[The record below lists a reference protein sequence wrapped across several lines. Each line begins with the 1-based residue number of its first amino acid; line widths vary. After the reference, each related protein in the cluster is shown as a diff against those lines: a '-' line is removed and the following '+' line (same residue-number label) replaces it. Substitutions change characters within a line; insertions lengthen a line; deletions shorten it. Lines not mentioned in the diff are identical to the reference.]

1 LRGRFAGLCQNRGMP
16 VSPLHDPLASLVA
29 RALARVERTAP
40 VLARDAGLRAR
51 VAALALASDFAIDTV
66 VSQPGL
72 LECLDGDP
80 RPPPPVDAAAADWPD
95 QLRRWRKAES
105 TRLVWRDVHGLDD
118 VEATLAGATRIAEQA
133 LDAALAVATAQVA
146 GRHGRLRGADG
157 EPLGLV
163 VFGLGKLGGGE
174 LNFSSDV
181 DLIYAY
187 AEPGAAP
194 SDGPHPLDAEA
205 WCTRVGQRLAQLL
218 GEVGAEG
225 FCHRVDLRL
234 RPFGASGRLALSFA
248 AMEQYYQREGRDWE
262 RYAWVKARPVAGD
275 RIAGERLLAA
285 LQPFVFRRYLD
296 YTALDGLRGMKAL
309 VDAQVQRR
317 ELADDLKLGPGG
329 IREIE
334 FLVQALQLIRAG
346 REPALR
352 QRGLLAALSAL
363 AGAGHLPEATAG
375 ELAEAYR
382 FLRRVENRVQMLGD
396 EQVHALPADPLGRER
411 VARALGHA
419 DAQAFEQVLDAHRD
433 RVARAFADLLQARR
447 RRADASDL
455 ARYWRALPD
464 DAQEQALADAGFSD
478 AGAHHARLR
487 DFARS
492 PAVRALSEPARQR
505 LDHVLPALLEA
516 AAASSAPDAVL
527 PRGLSLLQSIAR
539 RPSYLAL
546 LDEQPAALA
555 RLVDVTARS
564 ALLSDRLAAHPLLLD
579 ELLDSRAAGP
589 VPDAA
594 QLEAQVQAQAR
605 VLAASDVEA
614 ALTGLNELRQSLS
627 FRIALATLAQRQPAL
642 EGARQLA
649 ALADALLCEA
659 HALAR
664 REIEPVHGRM
674 PGAGF
679 AVIAYGSVGGRE
691 LGFDSDLDLVFLHD
705 ADDDASSDGPR
716 PLDVPRYFARL
727 AQKLVALLGTV
738 TPAGRLYEVDVRLRP
753 DGAKGVLV
761 SSTRSFEDYQRR
773 RAWTWE
779 QQALV
784 RARAVAGDA
793 AVRRR
798 FEAIRRE
805 MLLREREPLALARD
819 VVAMRRRMRA
829 ELDRSDGQRFDLK
842 QGEGGLVD
850 LEFLLQ
856 ALVLGHALQFPA
868 LCEPRDSPGLLA
880 ALRDV
885 GLLDDAA
892 ANELADAHATLVA
905 RALDCTLD
913 RRPRLVV
920 EDAALTQARA
930 SVRTACRRAGLD
942 FSRGEA
948 DA

>member
-1 LRGRFAGLCQNRGMP
+1 MTLCQNRDMSA
-16 VSPLHDPLASLVA
+16 SPPHDSLAHLVQ
-29 RALARVERTAP
+29 RALVRVERVAP
-40 VLARDAGLRAR
+40 ALATDASLRAR
-51 VAALALASDFAIDTV
+51 VAAVALASDFAIDTL

-72 LECLDGDP
+72 LERLDAAAG
-80 RPPPPVDAAAADWPD
+80 PPPPVDAGSSDWPER
-95 QLRRWRKAES
+95 LRRWRKAES
-105 TRLVWRDVHGLDD
+105 TRLIWRDVHGLDD
-118 VEATLAGATRIAEQA
+118 VEATLAGSTWIAEQA
-133 LDAALAVATAQVA
+133 LEAALALATAQVA
-146 GRHGRLRGADG
+146 VRHGRLRDVQG
-157 EPLGLV
+157 EPLQLV

-187 AEPGAAP
+187 AEPGTEA
-194 SDGPHPLDAEA
+194 SDGSHPLDAEA

-234 RPFGASGRLALSFA
+234 RPFGASGRLALSFP

-275 RIAGERLLAA
+275 TAAGERLLAA
-285 LQPFVFRRYLD
+285 LLPFVFRRYLD

-317 ELADDLKLGPGG
+317 EMADNLKLGPGG

-334 FLVQALQLIRAG
+334 FLVQAMQLIRAG

-352 QRGLLAALSAL
+352 ERGLLAALAAL
-363 AGAGHLPEATAG
+363 GDAGHLPSATVV
-375 ELAEAYR
+375 ELADAYR

-396 EQVHALPADPLGRER
+396 QQVHALPADPLAQER
-411 VARALGHA
+411 VARGLGYTNA
-419 DAQAFEQVLDAHRD
+419 RAFGEALDAHRG
-433 RVARAFADLLQARR
+433 RVAQAFADLLQARR
-447 RRADASDL
+447 RRGAPSSL

-464 DAQEQALADAGFSD
+464 EGAEEALTDAGFAD
-478 AGAHHARLR
+478 AAAHHVRLR

-492 PAVRALSEPARQR
+492 PAVRDLSEAARQR
-505 LDHVLPALLEA
+505 LDQVLPALLEA
-516 AAASSAPDAVL
+516 AAGSSAPDAAL
-527 PRGLSLLQSIAR
+527 PRGLSLLQAVAR

-589 VPDAA
+589 VPDPEDLA
-594 QLEAQVQAQAR
+594 QQVRAQAETR
-605 VLAASDVEA
+605 AASDVET
-614 ALTGLNELRQSLS
+614 ALTALNELRQSLS

-642 EGARQLA
+642 DGARQLA
-649 ALADALLCEA
+649 ALADALLREA
-659 HALAR
+659 YLLAL
-664 REIEPVHGRM
+664 REIEPVHGRI

-705 ADDDASSDGPR
+705 ADVEGMSDGPR

-738 TPAGRLYEVDVRLRP
+738 TSAGRLYEVDVRLRP

-761 SSTRSFEDYQRR
+761 SSTRSFGDYQRL

-793 AVRRR
+793 AVCAG

-805 MLLREREPLALARD
+805 VLVREREPKVLASE
-819 VVAMRRRMRA
+819 VVAMRQRMRA
-829 ELDRSDGQRFDLK
+829 ELDRSDGHRFDLK

-856 ALVLGHALQFPA
+856 AQVLGQAARHPS
-868 LCEPRDSPGLLA
+868 LCEPRDTPTLLA
-880 ALRDV
+880 ALLDV
-885 GLLDDAA
+885 GLL
-892 ANELADAHATLVA
+892 ELATGRDLERAHATLVA
-905 RALDCTLD
+905 CALDCTLD
-913 RRPRLVV
+913 RRPRLVP
-920 EDAALTQARA
+920 EDAAVAAARA
-930 SVRTACRRAGLD
+930 SIRRACAGAGLD
-942 FSRGEA
+942 FNRGEA
-948 DA
+948 GA

>member
-1 LRGRFAGLCQNRGMP
+1 MP

-40 VLARDAGLRAR
+40 ALAADASLRAR
-51 VAALALASDFAIDTV
+51 VAAVALASDFAIDTL
-66 VSQPGL
+66 VSQPDL
-72 LECLDGDP
+72 LERLDGDP
-80 RPPPPVDAAAADWPD
+80 LPPPPADTATGDWPD
-95 QLRRWRKAES
+95 RLRRWRKAES

-133 LDAALAVATAQVA
+133 LEAALAVATAQVA
-146 GRHGRLRGADG
+146 ARHGRLPGADG
-157 EPLGLV
+157 APLALV

-187 AEPGAAP
+187 AEPGAAL
-194 SDGPHPLDAEA
+194 SDGAHPLDAEA

-275 RIAGERLLAA
+275 RDAGERLLAA

-346 REPALR
+346 REPPLR
-352 QRGLLAALSAL
+352 QRGLLAALQAL
-363 AGAGHLPEATAG
+363 ADAGHLPTATAA
-375 ELAEAYR
+375 ELADAYR

-396 EQVHALPADPLGRER
+396 QQVHALPADPLGRER
-411 VARALGHA
+411 VARAMGYA
-419 DAQAFEQVLDAHRD
+419 DAEAFGLELQAHRD
-433 RVARAFADLLQARR
+433 RVARAFADLLQARK
-447 RRADASDL
+447 RRANASDL
-455 ARYWRALPD
+455 ALYWRALPD
-464 DAQEQALADAGFSD
+464 DAQQQALDDAGFTE
-478 AGAHHARLR
+478 AAAHHVRLR
-487 DFARS
+487 DFSRS
-492 PAVRALSEPARQR
+492 PAVRAHSGGARHR
-505 LDHVLPALLEA
+505 LDQVLPARLES
-516 AAASSAPDAVL
+516 AAASSAPDAAM
-527 PRGLSLLQSIAR
+527 PRGLTLLQSIAR

-589 VPDAA
+589 VPEAA
-594 QLEAQVQAQAR
+594 ALEDQVRAQAR
-605 VLAASDVEA
+605 LLAASDVES

-642 EGARQLA
+642 DGARQLA
-649 ALADALLCEA
+649 VLADALLRET

-705 ADDDASSDGPR
+705 ADGESASDGPR

-773 RAWTWE
+773 RAWIWE

-784 RARAVAGDA
+784 RARAAAGDA
-793 AVRRR
+793 AVCAR

-805 MLLREREPLALARD
+805 VLVREREPLALAGE

-829 ELDRSDGQRFDLK
+829 ELDRSDGHRFDLK

-856 ALVLGHALQFPA
+856 AQVLGHASRCPD
-868 LCEPRDSPGLLA
+868 LCEPRDTPGLLSTLVA
-880 ALRDV
+880 A
-885 GLLDDAA
+885 GLLTEAA
-892 ANELADAHATLVA
+892 AGELGGAHATLVA

-913 RRPRLVV
+913 RRPRLVP
-920 EDAALTQARA
+920 EDGPLAAARA

-942 FSRGEA
+942 FSPGAA